1 MKKEKKS
8 SYLIYNIETMVKM
21 TRKTEPFRED
31 KLNLNL

>member
-8 SYLIYNIETMVKM
+8 SYLIYNIETTVKM